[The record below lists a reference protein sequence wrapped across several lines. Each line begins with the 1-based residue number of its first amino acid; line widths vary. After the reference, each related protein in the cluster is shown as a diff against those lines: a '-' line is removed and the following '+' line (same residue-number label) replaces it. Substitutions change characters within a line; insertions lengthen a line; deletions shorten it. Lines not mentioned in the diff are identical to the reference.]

1 LYSPEIESLLKS
13 KKISVGDRVRVTK
26 GKLVYEGLL
35 MPRIALGDPE
45 VLVIKLDNGYNV
57 GIVFEKGVQLKLLK
71 KGKPIRFKP
80 TSFKPKVDK
89 NKPTVSILGCGGTIA
104 SRVEY
109 TTGAVFPAFSP
120 ADLLLSFPEIGE
132 IANIKGRKLFDLFS
146 EDITSSHWQIIARE
160 VEKEIKGKADGIV
173 LMHGTDTLHYTS
185 AALSF
190 ILQDLPVPVV
200 LVGAQRSSDRGS
212 SDNVMN
218 LVCSTLAAAKSEIAE
233 VSVCMHASM
242 NDDFCFLHQGTRVRK
257 LHTSRRDAFQ
267 SVNALPFAKVWYQE
281 GKIECLRDDFK
292 RRGKRS
298 LKVDDKLNQ
307 NVALIQIYP
316 GIKPEFIESLSKYFE
331 GVVLTGTGLGH
342 VPTNPSQ
349 DKFARSILPAIKNL
363 INSGIPVVIAP
374 QTIFGRLNLNVYSAG
389 RLLEEAGVIGNGC
402 DWLPETAFVKLAW
415 VLGHTKEM
423 KKVKEMMLTNYAGEI
438 SKRTEINNLY
448 EGVEK

>member
-1 LYSPEIESLLKS
+1 
-13 KKISVGDRVRVTK
+13 
-26 GKLVYEGLL
+26 
-35 MPRIALGDPE
+35 
-45 VLVIKLDNGYNV
+45 
-57 GIVFEKGVQLKLLK
+57 
-71 KGKPIRFKP
+71 
-80 TSFKPKVDK
+80 
-89 NKPTVSILGCGGTIA
+89 
-104 SRVEY
+104 
-109 TTGAVFPAFSP
+109 
-120 ADLLLSFPEIGE
+120 
-132 IANIKGRKLFDLFS
+132 
-146 EDITSSHWQIIARE
+146 
-160 VEKEIKGKADGIV
+160 
-173 LMHGTDTLHYTS
+173 
-185 AALSF
+185 
-190 ILQDLPVPVV
+190 
-200 LVGAQRSSDRGS
+200 
-212 SDNVMN
+212 
-218 LVCSTLAAAKSEIAE
+218 
-233 VSVCMHASM
+233 
-242 NDDFCFLHQGTRVRK
+242 VRK